1 MQRSCDW
8 YQYKERH
15 VIECMFGKLKYF
27 RRIATRYE
35 KKASHF
41 MEMLALHFSIFS
53 MSASTELFALSSFY
67 ACQGA

>member
-1 MQRSCDW
+1 VQRSCNW
-8 YQYKERH
+8 HMYKERH

-41 MEMLALHFSIFS
+41 MEMLA
-53 MSASTELFALSSFY
+53 FAAVLLWLR
-67 ACQGA
+67 